1 MHKWQVCTVYVLVAH
16 LCFVANSLWSLCEC
30 VCMNRSVGR
39 QTDWALAAIAVISN
53 SCPLPIELF
62 TQTCLHCAARPFPED
77 PTERERNRNAP
88 LCHSFFSNLS
98 LHPFSPS
105 SLHFTVLL
113 RADVS
118 YHTAQ
123 RYVSDTH
130 MCKQI
135 HTLIITLRDM
145 STLSPFSRGQWEAF
159 MHIKRT
165 LFFLLPFF

>member
-1 MHKWQVCTVYVLVAH
+1 MSISSHRCHLKQLSSSHRAIHTDMFALCCT
-16 LCFVANSLWSLCEC
+16 
-30 VCMNRSVGR
+30 
-39 QTDWALAAIAVISN
+39 T
-53 SCPLPIELF
+53 
-62 TQTCLHCAARPFPED
+62 FPRG
-77 PTERERNRNAP
+77 PTLRERERNRNAP

-123 RYVSDTH
+123 RYVSGTH

-165 LFFLLPFF
+165 LFSSSFFFFY